1 MSGRRDLN
9 EDEIADLKEAF
20 AIFDANGDGTIEAKE
35 LREVMRSLGQNPSK
49 KEIKEMISSVDG
61 DDNGAIDFDEFLVLM
76 KSRPKDPDQELRNAF
91 KVFDTDNSGS
101 ISRSELKNL
110 MINLGQSL
118 TDNEVDEMMKMV
130 DINNDGEISF
140 EEFKLMMNS

>member
-1 MSGRRDLN
+1 
-9 EDEIADLKEAF
+9 
-20 AIFDANGDGTIEAKE
+20 
-35 LREVMRSLGQNPSK
+35 
-49 KEIKEMISSVDG
+49 MISSVDG

-130 DINNDGEISF
+130 DTNNDGEISF
-140 EEFKLMMNS
+140 EEFKTMMVRFILHLQLYLAISNYIVCLLTLSYLSF